1 MKANFKTIMTEL
13 EKFIDCYVE
22 YLKVRNSFRQSKFYE
37 WKSSKRS
44 CKFFKKIK
52 GDKLECG
59 SNSKGLL

>member
-37 WKSSKRS
+37 
-44 CKFFKKIK
+44 
-52 GDKLECG
+52 
-59 SNSKGLL
+59 